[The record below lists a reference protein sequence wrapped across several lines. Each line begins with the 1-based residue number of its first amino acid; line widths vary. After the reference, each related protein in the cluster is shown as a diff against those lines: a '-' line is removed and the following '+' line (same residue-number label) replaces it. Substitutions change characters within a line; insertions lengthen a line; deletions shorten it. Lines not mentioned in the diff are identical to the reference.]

1 MAETASCPS
10 CKNKLTIPCLGCSGR
25 GVVGPSPYPPY
36 LGKLY
41 TCIDCT
47 GSGEIPC
54 PRCNPNER
62 NDVRVRAARPSFGHI

>member
-10 CKNKLTIPCLGCSGR
+10 CKNKRTIPCPGCSGR
-25 GVVGPSPYPPY
+25 GVVGLSPYPPY

-47 GSGEIPC
+47 GSGKIPC
-54 PRCNPNER
+54 PRCNPKDK
-62 NDVRVRAARPSFGHI
+62 NDVRVREAHPSFGHI